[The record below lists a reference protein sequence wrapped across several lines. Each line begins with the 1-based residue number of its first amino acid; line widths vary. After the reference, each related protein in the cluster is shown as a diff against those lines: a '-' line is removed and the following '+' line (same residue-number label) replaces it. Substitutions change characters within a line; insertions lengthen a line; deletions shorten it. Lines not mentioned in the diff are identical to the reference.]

1 MTPTEPLYCVD
12 MGTTNCRVYVIE
24 GRRVWARVEA
34 GFGVR
39 DAGRDPLR
47 GKLLALMEEALEKAK
62 AAGLASVPVF
72 AVGAGML
79 TSAQGL
85 LEIPHLLA
93 PAGEEDLARHMQA
106 VTPALAQ
113 GIQLLLAPGVRTGTL
128 SSDLESVLA
137 SDVMRG
143 EETLVAGLVAS
154 GWLEANS
161 ALLNLGSHWKWIW
174 VDRQKRVA
182 RSRTAMTGEL
192 IHVTQTQT
200 LLASGLPTQRP
211 ETLHREWVERGG
223 LEAKQS
229 GLSRA
234 LFCVRLLEQAGRCTP
249 EERLSFLYG
258 AFLETE
264 LMALQHAKSLHE
276 VESVCITGPSAL
288 ANAWK
293 EKLAQVIGKVEVIEE
308 ADRDQAYLEGLRRL
322 FFLARERGLVA

>member
-1 MTPTEPLYCVD
+1 MTLNDPLYCVD

-39 DAGRDPLR
+39 DAGRDSLR
-47 GKLLALMEEALEKAK
+47 DKLLALMADALKKAK
-62 AAGLASVPVF
+62 AAGMASVPSF

-85 LEIPHLLA
+85 LEIPHLVA

-106 VTPALAQ
+106 LTPPLAQ
-113 GIQLLLAPGVRTGTL
+113 GVQLLLAPGVRTGTL
-128 SSDLESVLA
+128 SHDFENALA

-154 GWLEANS
+154 GRLEANS

-174 VDRQKRVA
+174 LDRQKRVA

-200 LLASGLPTQRP
+200 LLASGLPSQRP
-211 ETLHREWVERGG
+211 EILNREWVERGG
-223 LEAKQS
+223 LEAQQS

-234 LFCVRLLEQAGRCTP
+234 LFCVRLLEQAGQGTP

-258 AFLETE
+258 AFLESE
-264 LMALQHAKSLHE
+264 MMALQQSQSLQE

-293 EKLAQVIGKVEVIEE
+293 EKLATVIGKVEVIGE

-322 FFLARERGLVA
+322 FFLARESGLVA